1 MKTIWAILFAL
12 IMVFGT
18 FEYQTLQL
26 ENPTL
31 VETKNTD
38 LKYLNY
44 NNDFY
49 LMSDRD
55 LQELHTQKIRE
66 ELHLKELYNLTK

>member
-12 IMVFGT
+12 IGVFGA

-26 ENPTL
+26 EKPTL

-55 LQELHTQKIRE
+55 LQDFHTMKIRE
-66 ELHLKELYNLTK
+66 ELHTKELYLLTR